1 MPRRNNSSPSNSQIR
16 QNTRRNVMRTSGRLR
31 YATEMYRQFL
41 QENPPPSF
49 LERKL
54 ARHGYV
60 VAAHSAFARAGKLNS
75 LPVRNDKIVE
85 KLFRAYDEVLAE
97 IYEKRAKQHTKTHFS
112 ANVRLNNRKTP
123 PVMAIGL
130 RTNNKWPVVVL
141 NPGNKNKSPNKKKN
155 GN

>member
-1 MPRRNNSSPSNSQIR
+1 MPRRNNSSPSNSKNR
-16 QNTRRNVMRTSGRLR
+16 QTIRRNVMRTSRRLQ
-31 YATEMYRQFL
+31 YATEMYREFL

-60 VAAHSAFARAGKLNS
+60 VAAHTAFARAGKLNS

-85 KLFRAYDEVLAE
+85 KLFQAYDELLA
-97 IYEKRAKQHTKTHFS
+97 KTHFS

-123 PVMAIGL
+123 PMALGL
-130 RTNNKWPVVVL
+130 KMNNGRPVVVL
-141 NPGNKNKSPNKKKN
+141 NPGNNNKAKTPKKN
-155 GN
+155 NGN